1 MTTTSPPPALD
12 RILGAGLIVGP
23 AAFISAWAL
32 SGALTPG
39 YSPIRD
45 HISDLA
51 AIGAPTR
58 DLMNA
63 GFATFAVAVGVAALP
78 ARRLLGTPAVVV
90 LGANALLSA
99 GVGLAPLGQSDAGDR
114 AHQVVAALGYL
125 ALTATA
131 PSAARTLAIRSR
143 WLGAASLGV
152 GVASLACLGL
162 SFVRPESGFW
172 QRAGITATD
181 AWLIG
186 MGLLVVT
193 TSEGDP
199 RPQDGKSGSGA

>member
-1 MTTTSPPPALD
+1 MTTTSSPPALD

-23 AAFISAWAL
+23 ASFISAWAL

-63 GFATFAVAVGVAALP
+63 GFATFALAVGAAAFP
-78 ARRLLGTPAVVV
+78 ARRLLGTPAAVA
-90 LGANALLSA
+90 LGANAILSV
-99 GVGLAPLGQSDAGDR
+99 GIGLAPLGQSAVGDR

-125 ALTATA
+125 ALAATA
-131 PSAARTLAIRSR
+131 PSAAPTLAKRSR
-143 WLGAASLGV
+143 RLGLGSLGV
-152 GVASLACLGL
+152 GAASLACLGL
-162 SFVRPESGFW
+162 SFVRPESGLW
-172 QRAGITATD
+172 QRAGISVTD

-186 MGLLVVT
+186 MGLLAVSARRDARDQEGASGPVV
-193 TSEGDP
+193 
-199 RPQDGKSGSGA
+199 